1 MIVTGAIYRAAKAKR
16 PVRAP
21 NFGRGQRT
29 VLIVRLFSVS
39 DLRQLMIEELQRRN
53 FAETT
58 IRSYVHGV
66 EDFSRYF
73 HRHTN
78 TRTHRIGQLL

>member
-1 MIVTGAIYRAAKAKR
+1 MIVTEVISRAAKAKR
-16 PVRAP
+16 PAREP

-29 VLIVRLFSVS
+29 GLIVRLLSVS
-39 DLRQLMIEELQRRN
+39 GLRQLMIEELQRRN

-58 IRSYVHGV
+58 IHSYVHGV
-66 EDFSRYF
+66 EHFSRYF

-78 TRTHRIGQLL
+78 TRTHRTGQLL